1 MTASSLARTP
11 LYSLIQA
18 QKAKFTE
25 FSGWEMPVQFTGL
38 KQEHL
43 AVRSQVGMFDIS
55 HMGKFIFTGDHPLQS
70 LDRLVPSDLS
80 RLTPG
85 RAQYT
90 VLLNPEG
97 GIIDDVIIYDQGPD
111 KTVMIVN
118 AATKEKDKTWL
129 LSQLDQ
135 NQIQLTDVSDDQILI
150 ALQGPQAVTVLQP
163 FLKADLTSLPAFGQL
178 ETELLGDLAFIARTG
193 YTGEDGFEMML
204 SIAAGQALWRSLS
217 EKGVIPCG
225 LGARDTLRLE
235 AAMGLYGQDMDDHT
249 SPLEAGLNWL
259 IHWEKEDF
267 IGRSAL
273 TAQKAQGVTRR
284 LVALEMEGRHIARH
298 GYPVKVNDQV
308 IGEVTSGTFSPTLEK
323 AIALAY
329 VPKELSKIGQPLAV
343 EIRGKDYPGRIV
355 KKPFYR
361 SPHKP

>member
-80 RLTPG
+80 RLTPD

-97 GIIDDVIIYDQGPD
+97 GIIDDVIIYDQGPA

-118 AATKEKDKTWL
+118 AATKDKDKTWL
-129 LSQLDQ
+129 LSQLDPS
-135 NQIQLTDVSDDQILI
+135 QIHLTDVSDDKVLI
-150 ALQGPQAVTVLQP
+150 ALQGPQAMNILQS
-163 FLKADLTSLPAFGQL
+163 LVKNDLTALPTFGQL
-178 ETELLGDLAFIARTG
+178 ETDLLGDGAFIARTG
-193 YTGEDGFEMML
+193 Y
-204 SIAAGQALWRSLS
+204 
-217 EKGVIPCG
+217 
-225 LGARDTLRLE
+225 
-235 AAMGLYGQDMDDHT
+235 
-249 SPLEAGLNWL
+249 
-259 IHWEKEDF
+259 
-267 IGRSAL
+267 
-273 TAQKAQGVTRR
+273 
-284 LVALEMEGRHIARH
+284 
-298 GYPVKVNDQV
+298 
-308 IGEVTSGTFSPTLEK
+308 
-323 AIALAY
+323 
-329 VPKELSKIGQPLAV
+329 
-343 EIRGKDYPGRIV
+343 
-355 KKPFYR
+355 
-361 SPHKP
+361 